1 MSEIVYIITNESMP
15 GLIKIGRTNSD
26 LAERIRALYQT
37 GVPLP
42 FELYYAC
49 EVNDSQNVERKLH
62 DAFDDH
68 RLSKNREFF
77 RIAPERARAAMS
89 LAAIKEIRLGDEL
102 FASPEDKAEVEAEK
116 RRGRFRFYMIGIEP
130 GTQLELYRD
139 RNITCETVDNI
150 NKVDFRGS
158 IASLS
163 DAAGQALK
171 DLGLAASV
179 SGPWEWSFNGKRLD
193 DMRREIEEKSD

>member
-1 MSEIVYIITNESMP
+1 MPDIVYILVNESMP

-49 EVNDSQNVERKLH
+49 EVNNSQNVERKLQE
-62 DAFDDH
+62 AFDDH

-89 LAAIKEIRLGDEL
+89 LAAIKELKLGDEV
-102 FASPEDKAEVEAEK
+102 FASPEDKADVEAAK
-116 RRGRFRFYMIGIEP
+116 RRGRFRFDMVGIEP

-139 RNITCETVDNI
+139 RIITCITIDNV
-150 NKVDFRGS
+150 NKVNFRGS
-158 IASLS
+158 TTSLS
-163 DAAGQALK
+163 DAAGQAMK
-171 DLGLAASV
+171 DLGLAGSV